1 MQFRLYIYKINK
13 WGYIM
18 ENKIAVIYKSKYG
31 ATKRYAGWI
40 ALKLDAD
47 LYEVSDIRRKDL
59 KAYDTIIYGGPL
71 YIEKIKGIKF
81 IINNYEYIKY
91 KKLSVF
97 MVGMREFDEDYINS
111 ILEDNIPKQVINNI
125 KTFYFRGK
133 MNYQEL
139 SLKDKILMTG
149 LRVSISNKKQ
159 SDISNYEKM
168 ILEVIDKPIDYID
181 KKSIDILLNNV
192 SSNG

>member
-1 MQFRLYIYKINK
+1 
-13 WGYIM
+13 M

-81 IINNYEYIKY
+81 IINNYEYIKDKKIICIYGRYERIWWGLY
-91 KKLSVF
+91 K
-97 MVGMREFDEDYINS
+97 
-111 ILEDNIPKQVINNI
+111 
-125 KTFYFRGK
+125 FYFR
-133 MNYQEL
+133 
-139 SLKDKILMTG
+139 
-149 LRVSISNKKQ
+149 R
-159 SDISNYEKM
+159 
-168 ILEVIDKPIDYID
+168 
-181 KKSIDILLNNV
+181 
-192 SSNG
+192 